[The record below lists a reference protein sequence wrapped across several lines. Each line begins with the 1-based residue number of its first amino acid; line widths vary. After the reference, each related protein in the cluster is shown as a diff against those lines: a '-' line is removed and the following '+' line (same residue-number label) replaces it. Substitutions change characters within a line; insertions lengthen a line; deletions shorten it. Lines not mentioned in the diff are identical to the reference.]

1 MKIVFWVVA
10 VLAVVFTIDFVM
22 TNGQSVAFGS
32 WLFPWQIELPV
43 GLAVLCALAA
53 GLVIGGFFSWGSG
66 SRARRRARIA
76 ERRVDVLEREFG
88 SLARRAEEAEREA
101 ITVALPGPATPGTNT
116 SRSAGSG
123 TAAGSPRAAA
133 GASRQ

>member
-1 MKIVFWVVA
+1 MKIVFWVFS

-22 TNGQSVAFGS
+22 TNGQSVVFGS
-32 WLFPWQIELPV
+32 WLFPWRIDLPV

-76 ERRVDVLEREFG
+76 ERRVDALERELG
-88 SLARRAEEAEREA
+88 SLVRRAEEAEREA

-116 SRSAGSG
+116 STGTG
-123 TAAGSPRAAA
+123 TAAESPRAAA
-133 GASRQ
+133 GAGRQ